1 MISCFRT
8 SKTCVQVLMPSVT
21 HGVLSD
27 RTYAFGF
34 ESSPATS
41 RFFVIFHGAIIL
53 EETKLAYLLH
63 EKSVSSLLDRTT
75 NCEW

>member
-1 MISCFRT
+1 MEYCLIEHMHSGLNPHQLR
-8 SKTCVQVLMPSVT
+8 Q
-21 HGVLSD
+21 D
-27 RTYAFGF
+27 
-34 ESSPATS
+34 
-41 RFFVIFHGAIIL
+41 FFVIFRGAIIL